1 MNRFDLHIGALDI
14 PFVTDMMSSLA
25 GHSNDAGVG
34 VAVMAEREQR
44 EILLPL
50 ARSIQRGDGLDTGS
64 IPDEI
69 RTRGL
74 YRNATERVFI
84 SRPKIFTRHKQIV
97 GRNKFYQIDIQLIQ
111 RLFPKNEQHETH
123 IHFFMVPAVDYLHGL
138 LTRERLPALAVEPTS
153 LHLSW
158 FDCIEVLIRNISPRQ
173 LHIWD
178 LEDPIAAGERF
189 ALEVFG
195 IERFDPSGLLPEPY
209 TSEDVDY
216 FGNAEWLA
224 YHDELYHKN
233 LDELEALAAT
243 YPVQVFRST

>member
-25 GHSNDAGVG
+25 GHSSDAGAG

-50 ARSIQRGDGLDTGS
+50 AKTIQRGDAQGSGS

-69 RTRGL
+69 RARGL
-74 YRNATERVFI
+74 YDNAAGRVFI

-97 GRNKFYQIDIQLIQ
+97 GKTSFYDIDVQLIQ
-111 RLFPKNEQHETH
+111 GLFPQNEQYETH
-123 IHFFMVPAVDYLHGL
+123 IHFFMVPAVDYLHSL

-158 FDCIEVLIRNISPRQ
+158 FDCIEILSRNIGPRR

-178 LEDPIAAGERF
+178 LEDPVATGERF
-189 ALEVFG
+189 AREVFG
-195 IERFDPSGLLPEPY
+195 IDGFDPSDLLPAPH

-224 YHDELYHKN
+224 YHDELYHQN
-233 LDELEALAAT
+233 LDQLEALAAA
-243 YPVQVFRST
+243 YPIQVYRST